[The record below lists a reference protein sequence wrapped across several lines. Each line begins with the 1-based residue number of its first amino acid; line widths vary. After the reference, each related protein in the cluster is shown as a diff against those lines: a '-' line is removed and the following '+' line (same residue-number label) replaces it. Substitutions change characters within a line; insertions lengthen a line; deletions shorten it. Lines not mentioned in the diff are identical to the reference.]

1 VEWLAIGMVRL
12 EKKLGEDDYI
22 LLGSTMFGEGN

>member
-1 VEWLAIGMVRL
+1 MVRL